1 MINWTSTDLVSAL
14 LVALSAEH
22 GSCGSDETN
31 CTVCMQIADARLWLV
46 TRDDYRPGLVTQ
58 RPQPSP
64 ESDDEERRRIR

>member
-1 MINWTSTDLVSAL
+1 MISWTSTDLVSAL

-46 TRDDYRPGLVTQ
+46 TRDDYRRAVKV
-58 RPQPSP
+58 RRSP
-64 ESDDEERRRIR
+64 ESDEEERRRLG